1 LIEFLLE
8 EKMGKTPPASIGK
21 KTEVAE
27 DCLEILRNIPNR
39 IERDLYIRKVAER
52 LGTSETL
59 LGTQLRGSLSKKSGV
74 SSEKSGVRPESRVTT
89 GRTGRMEACP
99 SSGPKAEETLVSLLL
114 QYKKYREKT
123 RTRIDPED
131 ISDPVL
137 SEIIRVVLDPAAE
150 EMEPNDIVE
159 AQRNA
164 PWAER
169 LSGLFLMEA
178 GFENVEK
185 IWRDAI
191 ATLQRRRI
199 DQEMAQVDR
208 ELGTVTSAG
217 SEEKVVHLLRT
228 QQRLARQ
235 KKGLYEKY

>member
-1 LIEFLLE
+1 
-8 EKMGKTPPASIGK
+8 
-21 KTEVAE
+21 
-27 DCLEILRNIPNR
+27 
-39 IERDLYIRKVAER
+39 
-52 LGTSETL
+52 
-59 LGTQLRGSLSKKSGV
+59 
-74 SSEKSGVRPESRVTT
+74 
-89 GRTGRMEACP
+89 MEACP